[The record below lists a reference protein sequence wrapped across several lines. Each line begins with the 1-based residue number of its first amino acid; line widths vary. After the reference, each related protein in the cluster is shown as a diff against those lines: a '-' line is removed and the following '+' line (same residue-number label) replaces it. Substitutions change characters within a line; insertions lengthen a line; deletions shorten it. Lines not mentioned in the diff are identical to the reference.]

1 MVGARFEQWTNC
13 AFLEKREKIL
23 AESLEG
29 SRRLLKSSN
38 GTTTGKKHSKTL
50 QKLPMSDLDV
60 VEYTCQECGT
70 IKYREDSD
78 RKPRCCGE
86 TMVATDETAM
96 TEAEYDSA
104 RVF

>member
-1 MVGARFEQWTNC
+1 
-13 AFLEKREKIL
+13 
-23 AESLEG
+23 
-29 SRRLLKSSN
+29 
-38 GTTTGKKHSKTL
+38 
-50 QKLPMSDLDV
+50 MSDLDV